1 MVWPKIKMPALFDY
15 FAPERRPL
23 SIHMDTPQ
31 TATIAT
37 PRQLEE
43 IRVKRINTA
52 RIVKDTIFIS
62 LGIMSATFGLKGFL
76 LPDGFLDGGAVGIS
90 LLINATTG
98 FNLSYLIVLINIPF
112 ILIGYTQV
120 SKIFAIK
127 TLAAIVALAI
137 CVAIFDF
144 PVITHDKLL
153 ISFFGGFFLGLGIGL
168 SIRGGSV
175 LDGTEVLAIYTSRV
189 SALTVG
195 DFILILNILIFSV
208 AAYLLNIETALY
220 AILTYLVASKIVD
233 FVVHGIEEYT
243 SVIIV
248 SQKSDEIKRAII
260 EKMGRGVT
268 VLKGRSGYGK
278 QGHREHDIDVLY
290 TVITRLE
297 LQKLKTEIAKLDAE
311 AFVVENSVNDIK
323 GGMIKKRPLTD

>member
-1 MVWPKIKMPALFDY
+1 MNAAEPKTLT
-15 FAPERRPL
+15 
-23 SIHMDTPQ
+23 TPQ
-31 TATIAT
+31 QRNAT
-37 PRQLEE
+37 R
-43 IRVKRINTA
+43 IRRIQTT
-52 RIVKDTIFIS
+52 RVIKDIFFIS
-62 LGIMSATFGLKGFL
+62 LGILSATFGLKGFL

-90 LLINATTG
+90 LLINALTDV
-98 FNLSYLIVLINIPF
+98 NLSYLIILVNIPF

-120 SKIFAIK
+120 SKIFAVK
-127 TLAAIVALAI
+127 TLVAIVALAI
-137 CVAIFDF
+137 CVELIDF
-144 PVITHDKLL
+144 PLITHDKLL

-175 LDGTEVLAIYTSRV
+175 LDGTEVLAIYTSRKT
-189 SALTVG
+189 ALTVG
-195 DFILILNILIFSV
+195 DFILILNILIFSI

-248 SQKSDEIKRAII
+248 SHKSHLIKKAII

-268 VLKGRSGYGK
+268 VLKGKSGYGK
-278 QGHREHDIDVLY
+278 AGHRETDIDVLY

-297 LQKLKTEIAKLDAE
+297 LQKLKTEIAKLDEE

-323 GGMIKKRPLTD
+323 GGMIKKRPLTG

>member
-1 MVWPKIKMPALFDY
+1 MNTS
-15 FAPERRPL
+15 RPDVL
-23 SIHMDTPQ
+23 TP
-31 TATIAT
+31 TES
-37 PRQLEE
+37 LEE
-43 IRVKRINTA
+43 IRVRRINLT
-52 RIVKDTIFIS
+52 RIVKDTFFIS
-62 LGIMSATFGLKGFL
+62 LGVLSATFGLKGFL

-90 LLINATTG
+90 LLITAVTG
-98 FNLSYLIVLINIPF
+98 FDLSYLIIIVNIPF

-120 SKIFAIK
+120 SRMFALK
-127 TLAAIVALAI
+127 TLVAIVALAL
-137 CVAIFDF
+137 CVAVIDF
-144 PVITHDKLL
+144 PLITHDKLL

-175 LDGTEVLAIYTSRV
+175 LDGTEVLAIYTSRNT
-189 SALTVG
+189 ALTVG
-195 DFILILNILIFSV
+195 DFILILNIFIFSV

-248 SQKSDEIKRAII
+248 SLKSDLIKEAII
-260 EKMGRGVT
+260 KKMGRGVT
-268 VLKGRSGYGK
+268 VLKGKSGYGK
-278 QGHREHDIDVLY
+278 QGHRETDIDVLY

-297 LQKLKTEIAKLDAE
+297 LQRLKTEIAKLDPD
-311 AFVVENSVNDIK
+311 AFMVENSVNDIK

>member
-1 MVWPKIKMPALFDY
+1 
-15 FAPERRPL
+15 
-23 SIHMDTPQ
+23 MDTPQ
-31 TATIAT
+31 SATIST
-37 PRQLEE
+37 PRHLED
-43 IRVKRINTA
+43 IRVKRIHLA
-52 RIVKDTIFIS
+52 RVIKDTLFIS

-76 LPDGFLDGGAVGIS
+76 LPDEFLDGGAVGIS

-98 FNLSYLIVLINIPF
+98 INLSYLIVLINIPF

-127 TLAAIVALAI
+127 TLTAIVALAI

-208 AAYLLNIETALY
+208 AAYLLDIETALY

-248 SQKSDEIKRAII
+248 SRKSNEIKNAII
-260 EKMGRGVT
+260 DKMGRGVT

-323 GGMIKKRPLTD
+323 GGMIKKRPLTH

>member
-1 MVWPKIKMPALFDY
+1 MN
-15 FAPERRPL
+15 
-23 SIHMDTPQ
+23 SPQ
-31 TATIAT
+31 STTLTSA
-37 PRQLEE
+37 QELNE
-43 IRVKRINTA
+43 IRVRRINLV
-52 RIVKDTIFIS
+52 RIIKDTFFIS
-62 LGIMSATFGLKGFL
+62 LGVLSATLGLKGFL

-90 LLINATTG
+90 LLINALTDID
-98 FNLSYLIVLINIPF
+98 LSYLIIIVNIPF

-120 SKIFAIK
+120 SKIFAVK
-127 TLAAIVALAI
+127 TLVAILALAI
-137 CVAIFDF
+137 CVALIDF

-175 LDGTEVLAIYTSRV
+175 LDGTEVLAIYTSRNT
-189 SALTVG
+189 SLTVG
-195 DFILILNILIFSV
+195 DFILSLNIVIFFV

-248 SQKSDEIKRAII
+248 SHKSDSIKQAII

-268 VLKGRSGYGK
+268 VLKGKSGYGK
-278 QGHREHDIDVLY
+278 QGHREADIDVLY

-297 LQKLKTEIAKLDAE
+297 LQKLKTEIAKLDEE

-323 GGMIKKRPLTD
+323 GGMIKKRPLTR

>member
-1 MVWPKIKMPALFDY
+1 MNSAEPA
-15 FAPERRPL
+15 
-23 SIHMDTPQ
+23 SISTPQ
-31 TATIAT
+31 E
-37 PRQLEE
+37 LNE
-43 IRVKRINTA
+43 IRVRRIKSA
-52 RIVKDTIFIS
+52 RIIKDTFFIS
-62 LGIMSATFGLKGFL
+62 LGILSATFGLKGFL

-90 LLINATTG
+90 LLITAVTG
-98 FNLSYLIVLINIPF
+98 FNLSYLIIIVNIPF
-112 ILIGYTQV
+112 IIIAYTQI
-120 SKIFAIK
+120 SRLFALK
-127 TLAAIVALAI
+127 TLVAIVALAI
-137 CVAIFDF
+137 CVAIIDF
-144 PVITHDKLL
+144 PLITHDKLL

-175 LDGTEVLAIYTSRV
+175 LDGTEVLAIYTSRNT
-189 SALTVG
+189 ALTVG

-248 SQKSDEIKRAII
+248 SLKSDLIKEAII
-260 EKMGRGVT
+260 HRMGRGVT
-268 VLKGRSGYGK
+268 ILKGKSGFGK
-278 QGHREHDIDVLY
+278 HGRREADIDVLY

-297 LQKLKTEIAKLDAE
+297 LQKLKTEIAKIDGD

-323 GGMIKKRPLTD
+323 GGMIKKRPLTH